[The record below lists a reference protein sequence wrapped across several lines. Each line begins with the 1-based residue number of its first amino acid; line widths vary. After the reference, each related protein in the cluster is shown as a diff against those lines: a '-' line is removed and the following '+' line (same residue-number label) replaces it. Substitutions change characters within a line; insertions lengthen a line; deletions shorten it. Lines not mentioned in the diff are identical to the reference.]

1 MLQSLGQEKTQVKLR
16 LNNSNGWVRRQG
28 LCVLEGDVK
37 RNNTDGSSEPKA
49 LNHPLLINDLIF
61 KEQSVP

>member
-1 MLQSLGQEKTQVKLR
+1 MLQSLGHKKTQVKLQ
-16 LNNSNGWVRRQG
+16 LSSSNGWARRQG

-37 RNNTDGSSEPKA
+37 RNDTYGSFEPKA